1 MIKTL
6 KRLYFKI
13 YNRINPPQNQ
23 MLSII
28 RYNQPTLIRDKIS
41 TELPA
46 TSKEPSEVREYIN
59 GWGQKVTDRVY
70 QGFTFRT
77 TEGKS
82 PNKPITVTSMAQLDN
97 MTQNQIRQFTTI
109 YEAIRAVI
117 TSGIVSVY
125 PMSHE
130 VQIDYGPLCMR
141 CWDYRTGE
149 MTKIS

>member
-1 MIKTL
+1 MNPI
-6 KRLYFKI
+6 KRLFFKI
-13 YNRINPPQNQ
+13 YNRINPPLNQ

-28 RYNQPTLIRDKIS
+28 RYCQPTLIRDKIL

-46 TSKEPSEVREYIN
+46 TPEKPSEIREYTN
-59 GWGQKVTDRVY
+59 GWGQKVTDKVY
-70 QGFTFRT
+70 NGFTFRT
-77 TEGKS
+77 IEGES

-97 MTQNQIRQFTTI
+97 MTQNQVRQYTTI

-130 VQIDYGPLCMR
+130 VQIDYGPMYMR
-141 CWDYRTGE
+141 CWDYKTGE